1 MDPSKQ
7 APHRCVLAALDY
19 GRRHGGPD
27 NLPDLFIFLRRAA
40 EGGDAEAQFLLGEL
54 HREKRFFLE
63 RAGIAE
69 LLLPLSQE
77 DCSTGP
83 REALRWFEMAAAQ
96 GHSDAAKL
104 AGLMYTGNSSIEQD
118 YPKAIGWLSVAA
130 QQDNPDAWFFM
141 GQAYSKGWGVP
152 RDTVEAARWFLRAAE
167 RGHSYAQG
175 ILATRYEKGQGVP
188 ADFQEALRWY
198 QDAARGGHFPSAFRL
213 GCLYGEGDRVD
224 QNYTEAQG
232 WFEQV
237 VCRGVGPEKVH
248 AMIRLGSIHH
258 RGLAG
263 VEDPA
268 KAADLY
274 ERAHKYAVHFAKQL
288 IPLTQ
293 KHVDQITQ

>member
-1 MDPSKQ
+1 MDKSKQ
-7 APHRCVLAALDY
+7 APHRCVLAMLDY
-19 GRRHGGPD
+19 GRRYGGPD
-27 NLPDLFIFLRRAA
+27 NLPDLIIFLRRAA
-40 EGGDAEAQFLLGEL
+40 ESGDAEAQFLLGEL
-54 HREKRFFLE
+54 YREKRFFLE

-69 LLLPLSQE
+69 LLLASSQE
-77 DCSTGP
+77 DHSTGP

-104 AGLMYTGNSSIEQD
+104 AGLMYIGNSGMQKD
-118 YPKAIGWLSVAA
+118 YSKAIKWLSVAA

-175 ILATRYEKGQGVP
+175 ILATRYEKGIGVP
-188 ADFQEALRWY
+188 ADLQEALRWY
-198 QDAARGGHFPSAFRL
+198 QDAARGGHFHSAFRL
-213 GCLYGEGDRVD
+213 GCLYEEGDRVD
-224 QNYTEAQG
+224 QNYDEAQG

-237 VCRGVGPEKVH
+237 VCRGIGPEKVH
-248 AMIRLGSIHH
+248 AMIRLGSIHQ

-274 ERAHKYAVHFAKQL
+274 KRAHKYAGLFAKEL
-288 IPLTQ
+288 IPLTR
-293 KHVDQITQ
+293 KYLDQMIP